1 MDRSLPYIK
10 GGVAK
15 RLFIDL
21 NERPVEDETVD
32 PNDQP
37 KVALLKKLMI
47 LSIQA
52 EHCRFIPVVSN
63 MINYNFSGKN
73 ISIFLVTV
81 T

>member
-37 KVALLKKLMI
+37 KVVLLKKLMI
-47 LSIQA
+47 LSIQT
-52 EHCRFIPVVSN
+52 EHW
-63 MINYNFSGKN
+63 
-73 ISIFLVTV
+73 
-81 T
+81 